1 LEKKLFNLWIFPEW
15 DPGALPLEKKNISK
29 NDNKM
34 LFFENHIVSGL
45 WKLYRLLSKHLI
57 SLRFIKI
64 QKNIFLFSS

>member
-34 LFFENHIVSGL
+34 FFFEIT
-45 WKLYRLLSKHLI
+45 
-57 SLRFIKI
+57 
-64 QKNIFLFSS
+64 LFRDYGNCIAF